1 MAPDLLRDD
10 VGRIAPDLVAWRREL
25 HRHPELGFEEKRTA
39 EFVAAR
45 LRELDIEIRTGVAV
59 TGVIGLLRAPAPDG
73 PGVLLRSDMD
83 ALPIQ
88 EVSGREYGSQVEGKM
103 HACGHDGHMAMLLG
117 AASLLSTRRQ
127 SLRRDVV
134 LCFQP
139 AEEGMGGGQRMIE
152 EGVFDWVEVGTA
164 FALHLWSPWPAGT
177 VHVRSGPIMAAQD
190 EFTARIKGKGGHGA
204 LPHCTRDPVVAAA
217 QAIASL
223 QTVVSRS
230 VDPVEPAV
238 VSIGSIHAGTA
249 PNIVPEQA
257 VMEGTLRSF
266 SEPVRELLKS
276 RLREVLEG
284 TAQAAGCR
292 AELELRPGFPAVV
305 NDPEAVERVRSAA
318 AEVVGEANVHEPAPL
333 AASEDFSFF
342 LNERPGAF
350 VLVGAGNEKRGIT
363 APHHSPD
370 FDIEESVLPQ
380 GAELLARLAL

>member
-1 MAPDLLRDD
+1 
-10 VGRIAPDLVAWRREL
+10 
-25 HRHPELGFEEKRTA
+25 
-39 EFVAAR
+39 
-45 LRELDIEIRTGVAV
+45 
-59 TGVIGLLRAPAPDG
+59 
-73 PGVLLRSDMD
+73 
-83 ALPIQ
+83 
-88 EVSGREYGSQVEGKM
+88 
-103 HACGHDGHMAMLLG
+103 
-117 AASLLSTRRQ
+117 
-127 SLRRDVV
+127 
-134 LCFQP
+134 
-139 AEEGMGGGQRMIE
+139 MGGGQRMIE

-177 VHVRSGPIMAAQD
+177 VHVRPGPIMAAQD
-190 EFTARIKGKGGHGA
+190 EFTARIVGKGGHGA

-305 NDPEAVERVRSAA
+305 NDPEAVEQVRRAA
-318 AEVVGEANVHEPAPL
+318 AEVVGETNVHEPAPL

-342 LNERPGAF
+342 LDKRPGAF